1 MSRVNVCVAEI
12 LRVDFLRVQDTNTH
26 GHGNHS
32 VRDQTKLNVAGVSFR
47 GRNNEKIHTRSKYA
61 CARHG
66 HGTRTEQTCARSKWN
81 LVSREYVF
89 MAEIVK

>member
-47 GRNNEKIHTRSKYA
+47 GRIMKKYIRVQNTHA
-61 CARHG
+61 QDMVTVRVRNKRARNPN
-66 HGTRTEQTCARSKWN
+66 GT
-81 LVSREYVF
+81 
-89 MAEIVK
+89 